1 MGECQERGDRVV
13 RTQGLAGRDD
23 WRETLT
29 LGGWNAELYLPTV
42 GGGADRTST
51 IKTVGVC
58 LLDKIFYDIEYKS
71 TVGTMTNR
79 AEEDV
84 SDLACGPLC
93 SSQTL

>member
-1 MGECQERGDRVV
+1 MTGHVTALNCVS
-13 RTQGLAGRDD
+13 L

-29 LGGWNAELYLPTV
+29 IGGWNAELYLPTV
-42 GGGADRTST
+42 GGEADRTST